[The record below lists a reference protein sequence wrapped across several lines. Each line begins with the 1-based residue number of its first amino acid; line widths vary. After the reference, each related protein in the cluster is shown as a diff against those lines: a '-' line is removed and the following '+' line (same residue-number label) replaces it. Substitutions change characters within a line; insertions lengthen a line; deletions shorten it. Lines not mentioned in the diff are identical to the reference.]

1 MRRARRAAN
10 GRDRAIGQRHPPGDG
25 HRRQRRGRGGRQN
38 HRRQRRHGPDP
49 HRHLRRQRRIRRPV
63 DSDRAI
69 YGDGR
74 SCRVQDAGALEHRAR
89 RRPAGADRSQARSRR
104 AHRVG
109 HHRSRQSAPPDL
121 VVRAGDDGEDRA
133 APGDA
138 AQRPQF
144 REPHALGPGRPARH
158 SRRQYRRRRQPGVA
172 SLGIVLRQRSTRAR
186 QQLHARR
193 RRQQRDLAADG
204 RHFPQRRCAGRV
216 QTADVHLLGG
226 IRPVARRRRQ
236 PADQVGHQHA
246 ARQRLRVPPQ
256 RRVRRQQLL
265 QQPCGA
271 GKADVRTEPVRRDPR
286 RRVVSRQ
293 DVLLRRI
300 SGASGESGTHVPVD
314 GAVRGH
320 AFGQLL
326 RADPRHLRPDHRA
339 AVPGQHHSRRPDRYR
354 RPQHPHA
361 ALSRTE
367 PPGHAQCEHGTDDR
381 QLPDQSDQAAS
392 GQPVRRESR
401 PQPVGEQQVL
411 HTLQLPEDASHPAG
425 HAGAWRRGG
434 DVRRWRGRHQGA
446 EPGVQRYAHAEQPVA
461 ERVPLRLV
469 VRSSS

>member
-1 MRRARRAAN
+1 MIRCARVSAINALFLALIACGVFAALPTDATAQSVS
-10 GRDRAIGQRHPPGDG
+10 GTLLGTVTDVE
-25 HRRQRRGRGGRQN
+25 RRGRGGRQN
-38 HRRQRRHGPDP
+38 HRRQRRHRPDA
-49 HRHLRRQRRIRRPV
+49 HRHLRRQRRLRRPV

-74 SCRVQDAGALEHRAR
+74 SGRVQDARALEHRAR

-121 VVRAGDDGEDRA
+121 VVRAGDDGQDRA

-144 REPHALGPGRPARH
+144 REPHALGPGRPAWH
-158 SRRQYRRRRQPGVA
+158 SRRQHRRRRQPGMA

-204 RHFPQRRCAGRV
+204 RHFPQRRCARRV

-226 IRPVARRRRQ
+226 IRPFARRRRQ

-271 GKADVRTEPVRRDPR
+271 GQADVRTEPVRRDPR
-286 RRVVSRQ
+286 RRVVPRQ

-326 RADPRHLRPDHRA
+326 RVDPRHLRSDRPGSRSRA
-339 AVPGQHHSRRPDRYR
+339 TSF
-354 RPQHPHA
+354 
-361 ALSRTE
+361 
-367 PPGHAQCEHGTDDR
+367 
-381 QLPDQSDQAAS
+381 
-392 GQPVRRESR
+392 
-401 PQPVGEQQVL
+401 
-411 HTLQLPEDASHPAG
+411 PATG
-425 HAGAWRRGG
+425 SIPSPATSS
-434 DVRRWRGRHQGA
+434 
-446 EPGVQRYAHAEQPVA
+446 
-461 ERVPLRLV
+461 
-469 VRSSS
+469 RSSIPNRTSRARAMRARDRRSTIT